1 MKSVID
7 SGPGPLIH
15 RSRSRPF
22 LQAMAATN
30 RARHPSGSRSGD
42 GNEDTGLLRQLRFL
56 AKMAIFITGRYWTAT
71 CHITLTHVL
80 ALSAAQLE

>member
-56 AKMAIFITGRYWTAT
+56 ARTGNLLHLCHCYRSREITGYK
-71 CHITLTHVL
+71 INGN
-80 ALSAAQLE
+80 S